1 MRNLVFIHLE
11 SLNFVNYRVN
21 KSLFPNLSF
30 WENKSLSFSN
40 YYSTATSTLMVV
52 GDLMYGGMFQY
63 EICEDMNVIP
73 KKYYYE
79 KSLFDILKEQGY
91 ETKALYYPDAGDGK
105 SAQKRKLVGFQSDLD
120 ITLDYE
126 EYISEINRILKK
138 EKPFA
143 LMLCNTISNVSLN
156 HYIQNLYFESGL
168 DRWKKGYEFIDS
180 CIGEIIKLL
189 CEEGL
194 MKNTTIIFYGDHGDD
209 YFTHGNHEGL
219 THAIEPYANLIHTP
233 FWIYDNRLVE
243 NGECKDLICTIDI
256 KNIVEMLL
264 KMPDIRF
271 SWHDLHIPL
280 QKYVF
285 ARNAY
290 AAQPE
295 RSGSFNKG
303 YCVVDGKF
311 LLMASNN
318 GLELYDIE
326 MDVECHDN
334 LLNYFIYK
342 DKLLHLNQELNS
354 TMRFHYRYIFNMNT
368 IRQIRQVFYYYRER
382 LYEEVQKLYSIAECK
397 NEIKE
402 LCFEKIHYI

>member
-1 MRNLVFIHLE
+1 MAF
-11 SLNFVNYRVN
+11 Y
-21 KSLFPNLSF
+21 
-30 WENKSLSFSN
+30 
-40 YYSTATSTLMVV
+40 
-52 GDLMYGGMFQY
+52 
-63 EICEDMNVIP
+63 
-73 KKYYYE
+73 
-79 KSLFDILKEQGY
+79 
-91 ETKALYYPDAGDGK
+91 
-105 SAQKRKLVGFQSDLD
+105 
-120 ITLDYE
+120 
-126 EYISEINRILKK
+126 
-138 EKPFA
+138 
-143 LMLCNTISNVSLN
+143 
-156 HYIQNLYFESGL
+156 
-168 DRWKKGYEFIDS
+168 
-180 CIGEIIKLL
+180 IGEIIKLL

-326 MDVECHDN
+326 MDVECHNN

-402 LCFEKIHYI
+402 LCFEKIQSPYTFFWFDGYFVLVVNNLDSEILESIIDKMYKRTKKRMPSRFIHLGIGTQMHDLHQVILSYKRAKAAVTMAEQFKYPMVLFEEMGVYQILFSIEDKRILIEMYQKLLQPLIDYDQKHHGELEHTLYYYLLYDGSQVAMAKNLYMHRNTINYRMIKIKELLNCMMRLVHT